1 MSECPRQHPS
11 SLPSFSLSPLCA
23 SWSAG
28 GEDAGGRGGRRRPA
42 TGDAAAVMAALPPPA
57 PGHGVGGRWSR
68 PEEADAP
75 AAADGGEG
83 SGSERVRGG
92 LSRAAVAGERAER
105 QRRASEQSGSGRER
119 AADELC
125 SERAGGGGRR
135 ASGRPT
141 GSCSG
146 RCTAWHAT
154 CPPSTHPRHSCAPRS
169 RPSRGGLSYWRPRW
183 MTCGAPRFIFSFWAV
198 FSCCL
203 LHVQFDFFSWIDGIW
218 FFSCVF

>member
-1 MSECPRQHPS
+1 VGPTSQGIHDSPLS
-11 SLPSFSLSPLCA
+11 ILFSLPSFSLSPLLV
-23 SWSAG
+23 S
-28 GEDAGGRGGRRRPA
+28 GRGERRR
-42 TGDAAAVMAALPPPA
+42 
-57 PGHGVGGRWSR
+57 
-68 PEEADAP
+68 E
-75 AAADGGEG
+75 
-83 SGSERVRGG
+83 
-92 LSRAAVAGERAER
+92 
-105 QRRASEQSGSGRER
+105 RRASAAASAQRTRAAASGRAAER
-119 AADELC
+119 
-125 SERAGGGGRR
+125 SGGGRR

-183 MTCGAPRFIFSFWAV
+183 MTCGAPRFIFSFWSV